1 MRSFLLT
8 ATFTLIAVSSA
19 PAQFMTTMPGLPNPN
34 FPRPIGPYNPYMNM
48 PGYFPYNPYFY
59 GGDPYGGYLSGAAD
73 VINAQ
78 GQYLINNQQAYL
90 LREKVRTAQIENK
103 RRTFDEYL
111 YERANLPSLNEQR
124 EKSREEEI
132 RRSLNTAPLT
142 EVWAGK
148 TLNDILAN
156 LQDLRNKGYDGPN
169 VPLSTD
175 VVRQIN
181 VTTGAGSGNPGL
193 LKDVGNLN
201 WPVGLQTLS
210 GSEEMRKQIDSLM
223 MEATKQAAAGR
234 IDAGTVTE
242 LQKAI
247 DRLRNDLVGQV
258 GNFGFQAYT
267 EAKRF
272 LRELD
277 DTVALLKRPDAA
289 QYLSGKFSAQGR
301 TVKELV
307 DYMTANGLKFAPA
320 VSGQESA
327 YSALQN
333 ALVQYDIGASAH
345 LSTSADP
352 RGTAL
357 FPKTINPN
365 PR

>member
-1 MRSFLLT
+1 MRSLLVL
-8 ATFTLIAVSSA
+8 ATLTLITVSQAS
-19 PAQFMTTMPGLPNPN
+19 AQFMTTVPGLPNPYA
-34 FPRPIGPYNPYMNM
+34 PRPSGPYNPYMNN
-48 PGYFPYNPYFY
+48 PGYFPYNPYYY
-59 GGDPYGGYLSGAAD
+59 GGDPYGGYLSGTAD

-124 EKSREEEI
+124 EKSKEEEI

-148 TLNDILAN
+148 SLNDILAN

-169 VPLSTD
+169 VPLNPDTLK
-175 VVRQIN
+175 QIN
-181 VTTGAGSGNPGL
+181 VTTGAGSGNAGL
-193 LKDVGNLN
+193 LKDVGSLN
-201 WPVGLQTLS
+201 WPIGLQNLS
-210 GSEEMRKQIDSLM
+210 GSEPLRKQIDALLV
-223 MEATKQAAAGR
+223 EATKQAAGGR
-234 IDAGTVTE
+234 VDAGTVTE
-242 LQKAI
+242 LERAI
-247 DRLRNDLVGQV
+247 NRLRNDLVGQV

-267 EAKRF
+267 EAKRY

-277 DTVALLKRPDAA
+277 DAVALLKRPDAA

-307 DYMTANGLKFAPA
+307 EYMTAHGLKFAPA

-327 YSALQN
+327 YSSLQN
-333 ALVQYDIGASAH
+333 ALVSYDIGASAH
-345 LSTSADP
+345 LATTTDP

-357 FPKTINPN
+357 YPKTINP
-365 PR
+365 R